1 VKKKKKRKHSSDAQ
15 SNQNDE
21 VSNEDVSSQRD
32 DDKPKPNV
40 YKKKKKLEAPKGPIR
55 WEDVNVESDRRYF
68 DVSENIESGNSAVTS
83 LTDVEPKS
91 Q

>member
-1 VKKKKKRKHSSDAQ
+1 MKKKKKRKHSSDAQ

-32 DDKPKPNV
+32 DDKPKP
-40 YKKKKKLEAPKGPIR
+40 KKKKKLEAPKGPIR

-83 LTDVEPKS
+83 LTDVEPKA
-91 Q
+91 QQMQ